1 MKVLVLTI
9 VSLLIAFATAQNTCQ
24 IFSCGSIDQTTDV
37 DKCILKKG
45 NDTNEYNAQTC
56 TKANMFCEAW
66 KWVDPGQAQPEA
78 KCTEDAFI
86 KTFPIVFNETT
97 ESTGVDHDY
106 CKTTSNCYTSKEN
119 NATCEK
125 NLCTAAT
132 NEGATCKNDKDCPMD
147 FKCDKTCIK
156 LNDVGGECTADSD
169 CIYGTVCV
177 NKNGTDGLKCTES
190 YSFDNGVNYTTIGS
204 IYENAGNQTV
214 PSKVCKSRFQLN
226 VEGDILQCR
235 AANRNKKQGLGGRTT
250 DEGGQK
256 CNITTYTNLTDYT
269 QEVPD
274 TSDSYCGF
282 NRDNKAYCKMQPGD
296 DRVKKA
302 FDKYYEKVKKFKCHR
317 SSAGNVNSICK
328 DELDIQSDNIAFD
341 HYKFSA
347 AIGDGQKAANIANN
361 DKCVAETITSNV
373 WQGYAPDSAL
383 AYGAFGVCVSLL
395 ASILF

>member
-1 MKVLVLTI
+1 
-9 VSLLIAFATAQNTCQ
+9 
-24 IFSCGSIDQTTDV
+24 
-37 DKCILKKG
+37 
-45 NDTNEYNAQTC
+45 
-56 TKANMFCEAW
+56 MFCQAW
-66 KWVDPGQAQPEA
+66 KWVDPGKAQPEA
-78 KCTEDAFI
+78 NCTEDAFI

-302 FDKYYEKVKKFKCHR
+302 FDKYFEKEKKFKCHR
-317 SSAGNVNSICK
+317 SSAGNANSICK
-328 DELDIQSDNIAFD
+328 DKLEFQINNIAFD

-347 AIGDGQKAANIANN
+347 AIEDGQEAANIANN

-373 WQGYAPDSAL
+373 WQGFPPDSAL